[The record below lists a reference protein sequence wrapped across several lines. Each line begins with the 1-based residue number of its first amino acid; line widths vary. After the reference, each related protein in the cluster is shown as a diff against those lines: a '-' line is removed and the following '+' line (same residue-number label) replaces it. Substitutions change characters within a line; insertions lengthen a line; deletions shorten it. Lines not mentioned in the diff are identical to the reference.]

1 MARKKSLTTDYGT
14 VIAHSV
20 IVACFI
26 VAVLTGLR
34 IATDDPE
41 AAWLMQLDAVLPS
54 EHLWYRHLAS
64 AVLMGAAL
72 GGYAVYVRQ
81 ARLGARVRVDQARMA
96 AIKRGGKGRW
106 GALNVLV
113 YWVLMAA
120 LATEISTG
128 LLLFAGHGAP
138 FIALHLQATFVC
150 IASVVV
156 HVALHAAYGGLA
168 QLKRIVTPA
177 SLTMPPPPPDLA
189 NILAKVLAER
199 ETGDVQARPPLL
211 EPQSEQSEGPR
222 DRTVRVAQ
230 DDQPKVRHAA
240 RTTALNVNPF
250 ATGLAVAVVL
260 CAAAVTGEQATRTT
274 LSIGE
279 ITPSEAPQL
288 DGDLSDAAWTTAQP
302 VTVMTTQ
309 GGDFG
314 GKHESLIEVRAVH
327 DGENAYFAF
336 VWDDPTR
343 SLKHMPLIKRDGRWQ
358 VMATREDLADETEY
372 YEDKFAVLLARGGL
386 PLIGGAIHLASQPL
400 DGKPGS
406 DTGRGLHYT
415 SDGGIVDVWQ
425 WRASHAGPSGYIEN
439 AHFGGPAIVTP
450 GKNDQHYEGGFKLD
464 PGSVPYESNIE
475 PDAVN
480 GGFKP
485 KRLPRDPQSAMRAM
499 GQLIDK
505 SSVNAKPQP
514 RYWMTAAESVPFSGK
529 ADAAIPDGTV
539 VPGVLASEAVAGD
552 RNAIRG
558 AARWASGRWTLEV
571 VRKLYTGSPVDV
583 PLKSGVLMWVA
594 AFDHADKR
602 HTRHLRPL
610 VLEVH

>member
-14 VIAHSV
+14 VIAHTV
-20 IVACFI
+20 IVACFV
-26 VAVLTGLR
+26 VAALTGLR

-41 AAWLMQLDAVLPS
+41 AAWLLQLDAVLPS
-54 EHLWYRHLAS
+54 EHLWYRHLVS
-64 AVLMGAAL
+64 AVLMAAAL
-72 GGYAVYVRQ
+72 GGYAVYIRQ
-81 ARLGARVRVDQARMA
+81 ARLGARVRVDKARFA

-113 YWVLMAA
+113 YWVLMVA
-120 LATEISTG
+120 LAIEIATG
-128 LLLFAGHGAP
+128 VMLFAGFGAP

-150 IASVVV
+150 IACVVT

-168 QLKRIVTPA
+168 QLQRIVTPA
-177 SLTMPPPPPDLA
+177 RLTMPPPAPDLA
-189 NILAKVLAER
+189 NILADVLAKR
-199 ETGDVQARPPLL
+199 EASEAHARPAPPEPLGQQP
-211 EPQSEQSEGPR
+211 EAPR
-222 DRTVRVAQ
+222 DRTARVTRDGKPQVRL
-230 DDQPKVRHAA
+230 AA
-240 RTTALNVNPF
+240 RTTALNANPF
-250 ATGLAVAVVL
+250 ATGLAVAVMLSTV
-260 CAAAVTGEQATRTT
+260 AVTGEQATRTT
-274 LSIGE
+274 LNIVE
-279 ITPSEAPQL
+279 IAPTEVPQL
-288 DGDLSDAAWTTAQP
+288 DGDLSDPVWTKAQP

-314 GKHESLIEVRAVH
+314 GKHESLVEVRAVH

-343 SLKHMPLIKRDGRWQ
+343 SLKHMPLIKQEGRWQ
-358 VMATREDLADETEY
+358 VMATREDLVDETVY

-386 PLIGGAIHLASQPL
+386 PLIGGAIHLASKPL

-415 SDGGIVDVWQ
+415 NDGSIADVWQ
-425 WRASHAGPSGYIEN
+425 WRASHGGPSGYIEN
-439 AHFGGPAIVTP
+439 AHIGGPASITP
-450 GKNDQHYEGGFKLD
+450 GKNDQHYEGGFKVD
-464 PGSVPYESNIE
+464 PGSVPHESNIE
-475 PDAVN
+475 PDPVN
-480 GGFKP
+480 GGVRP
-485 KRLPRDPQSAMRAM
+485 KRLPRNSQSAMRAM
-499 GQLIDK
+499 GQLIDN
-505 SSVNAKPQP
+505 SAVSAKPQA
-514 RYWMTAAESVPFSGK
+514 RYWMTAADSLPFSGK
-529 ADAAIPDGTV
+529 ADAAIPDGAL
-539 VPGVLASEAVAGD
+539 VPGVLASEATTGD

-558 AARWASGRWTLEV
+558 AARWGSGRWTLEV